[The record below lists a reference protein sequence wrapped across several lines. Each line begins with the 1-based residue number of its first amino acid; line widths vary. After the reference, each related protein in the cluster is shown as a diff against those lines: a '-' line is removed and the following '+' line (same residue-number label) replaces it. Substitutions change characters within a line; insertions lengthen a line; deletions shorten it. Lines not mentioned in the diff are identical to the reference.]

1 MKSPKEIK
9 KVTLLGSGNVAT
21 ILGKSLI
28 KKDISIVEV
37 FSQNIDNAKSLS
49 KLTDSKYSSSIAE
62 VSTDSDLYIISVPDD
77 RIKEI
82 VDSMPKVAGIVAH
95 TSGSQPISILERF
108 ENPGVFYPLQ
118 TITKES
124 KPDISSI
131 PFCIEA
137 FDDTTQSLLEKLAKK
152 LTNNVVN
159 LNSEQRQYL
168 HMTAVI
174 VNNFTNFMYGMAHEL
189 LEDKGIDFTLLLP
202 LIQETAQK
210 VQFNKPH
217 HTQTGPARRKDE
229 LTIKRHLELLEK
241 HPEYKKIYRLLSEQL
256 IKKYH
261 E

>member
-1 MKSPKEIK
+1 
-9 KVTLLGSGNVAT
+9 
-21 ILGKSLI
+21 
-28 KKDISIVEV
+28 
-37 FSQNIDNAKSLS
+37 
-49 KLTDSKYSSSIAE
+49 
-62 VSTDSDLYIISVPDD
+62 
-77 RIKEI
+77 
-82 VDSMPKVAGIVAH
+82 
-95 TSGSQPISILERF
+95 
-108 ENPGVFYPLQ
+108 
-118 TITKES
+118 
-124 KPDISSI
+124 
-131 PFCIEA
+131 
-137 FDDTTQSLLEKLAKK
+137 
-152 LTNNVVN
+152 
-159 LNSEQRQYL
+159 
-168 HMTAVI
+168 MTAVI